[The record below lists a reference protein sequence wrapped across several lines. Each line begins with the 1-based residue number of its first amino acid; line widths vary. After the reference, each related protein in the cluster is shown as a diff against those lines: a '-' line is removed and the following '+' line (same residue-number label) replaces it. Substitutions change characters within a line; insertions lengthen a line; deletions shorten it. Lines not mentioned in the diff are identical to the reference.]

1 MTPDELFNLAA
12 KSRDLSENAPNP
24 SDRWHFTKL
33 AFAYEPKERVRG
45 GCTVHVAAPAIHP
58 TLSRD

>member
-33 AFAYEPKERVRG
+33 AFAYERMAQKSASEA
-45 GCTVHVAAPAIHP
+45 AAPFMLLHQPFIRH
-58 TLSRD
+58 